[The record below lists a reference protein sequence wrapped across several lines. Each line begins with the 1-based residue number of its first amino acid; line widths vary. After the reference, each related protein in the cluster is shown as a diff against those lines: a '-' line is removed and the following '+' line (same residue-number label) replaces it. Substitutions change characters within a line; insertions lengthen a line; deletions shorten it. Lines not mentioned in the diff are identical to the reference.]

1 MKESRKMINK
11 KSFVSVILPTYNRAH
26 QVGRAIQSVLDQ
38 TYQDFEIIVVDDAST
53 DNTEEVV
60 QGFTD
65 ERVGY
70 IRQKENAGAGAARN
84 IGIQL
89 SQGDYI
95 AFQDSDDEWL
105 PEKLEKQ
112 IEVFKTVSAKVGVVY
127 TDMLRIHSDG
137 RAEYWNSPT
146 LTDGCIIDAKKLE
159 YQVLNIGIQST
170 LIKKEC
176 FKKAGVF
183 DEKFPRFIDLELF
196 IRLSKHF
203 GFYHI
208 QEPLVKYYVTEGI
221 SSNNRALSI
230 ARILLLE
237 KYFEDVKKNKKFLAK
252 QYFRI
257 GANFHLC
264 GNVKEGRDYLIKA
277 TKTYPLDVGPLL
289 FVFHLYSG
297 EDIYGKLTRLYR
309 IMKSWINHLKKR

>member
-1 MKESRKMINK
+1 MHK
-11 KSFVSVILPTYNRAH
+11 KSQSDLISVVIPTFNRADSIA
-26 QVGRAIQSVLDQ
+26 RTIESVLAQ
-38 TYQDFEIIVVDDAST
+38 TYKDYEIVVADDGST
-53 DNTEEVV
+53 DNTKKLLEPYMGVI
-60 QGFTD
+60 
-65 ERVGY
+65 RY
-70 IRQKENAGAGAARN
+70 IYQHNKGAAAARN
-84 IGIQL
+84 KGIEV
-89 SQGDYI
+89 SKGKYI

-146 LTDGCIIDAKKLE
+146 LTDGCIIDAKKLD

-264 GNVKEGRDYLIKA
+264 GNVKEGRGYLIKA

-289 FVFHLYSG
+289 FVFHLYFG
-297 EDIYGKLTRLYR
+297 EDIYGKLARLYR
-309 IMKSWINHLKKR
+309 IIKSWMNHLKKR